1 MDYLKEIIKFNELL
15 PQSRSLTAS
24 GIALW
29 YGLMFIFHKAK
40 YPEKMHLPIKEI
52 SRQTRLS
59 KCTIIRE
66 RQRLCF
72 LGLISYSLEN
82 GSVFGCY
89 KMQSPSETMLSIFE
103 TKQSQNKTTKAQ
115 KATASHQNDT
125 AWTQSDTEVLQ
136 SDTKQAQIDTA
147 KKSPINNNI
156 EYIDNRDI
164 IDNTYIRNKENQ
176 KRKKKVSTAFK
187 PDEWLSTLQEP
198 WQGVMRQWL
207 EYKAAR
213 KETYKTEV
221 GARKCMTMLQN
232 LAGGNPQVAQLII
245 DQSIGN
251 NYAGLFA
258 LRQQQS
264 TATRTQVPQ
273 TGQRI
278 GQIKQPETE
287 EKRQRL
293 LERFAQASKK
303 TDSEN
308 NQ

>member
-1 MDYLKEIIKFNELL
+1 MDYIKEIIKFHELL
-15 PQSRSLTAS
+15 PQSRSLTPS
-24 GIALW
+24 GIVLW
-29 YGLMFIFHKAK
+29 YGLLFIFYKAK
-40 YPEKMHLPIKEI
+40 FPQKMHLPIKEI
-52 SRQTRLS
+52 SKQTRLS

-103 TKQSQNKTTKAQ
+103 TKQSQNKTAKVQ

-125 AWTQSDTEVLQ
+125 TPAQSDTE
-136 SDTKQAQIDTA
+136 QAQIKTTQ
-147 KKSPINNNI
+147 KSPINNNR
-156 EYIDNRDI
+156 EYIDNNRDI
-164 IDNTYIRNKENQ
+164 IDNTDIRNKENQ
-176 KRKKKVSTAFK
+176 KRKKKISAAFK
-187 PDEWLSTLQEP
+187 LDEWLSTLQEP
-198 WQGVMRQWL
+198 WQGLMKQWL

-213 KETYKTEV
+213 KESYKTEV

-232 LAGGNPQVAQLII
+232 LSGNNPQVAQLII

-258 LRQQQS
+258 LRQQS
-264 TATRTQVPQ
+264 SSVSRTQMPQ

-293 LERFAQASKK
+293 LERFAQAGQR
-303 TDSEN
+303 TDSPAETKNEN